1 MSALAK
7 PVRAIALMAVLVT
20 GVALTG
26 CTGDSDPK
34 ASTTSAS
41 APSSGS
47 SSTPS
52 PSVVLNKDYDLDG
65 LTRPVPQ
72 IIETKTDKGQSFGLT
87 SIVRVGEDRVV
98 VSGVLTPATPIKVG
112 TDAEPGFLELA
123 KGGDFSAV
131 TVAKPGDATTTYLP
145 VRDPEGRCLCSSVR
159 PGFDGKPIP
168 VSVVVSAPKDLT
180 EVDLTV
186 SPVGTFTGVKI
197 SAPAPTPQLATALGV
212 SQGLIVDSAAREGGT
227 VTARVRLQSFGDT
240 ERFVRGVFN
249 PPVIGEQ
256 GTCYRSLF
264 VLGGGSKAGIVT
276 KKGCVAGQVPEKD
289 KQVALE
295 LSMGDPGGEPLT
307 FIPSDGL
314 PIFGVPSTGTGTE
327 GSADLVDFAF
337 RSKTAAAT
345 VSSGEQVSID
355 LATSVLF
362 ALDSAELTP
371 AADASLNAAVQAL
384 QDQSCRRLTIGGHT
398 DSQGEAAYNLT
409 LSQQRAEAVK
419 QALGAKLGA
428 GWTLDAQGFGETELA
443 VKEEGSPEAIAA
455 AQERNRRVEVTA
467 CSPA

>member
-1 MSALAK
+1 
-7 PVRAIALMAVLVT
+7 
-20 GVALTG
+20 
-26 CTGDSDPK
+26 
-34 ASTTSAS
+34 
-41 APSSGS
+41 
-47 SSTPS
+47 
-52 PSVVLNKDYDLDG
+52 
-65 LTRPVPQ
+65 
-72 IIETKTDKGQSFGLT
+72 
-87 SIVRVGEDRVV
+87 
-98 VSGVLTPATPIKVG
+98 
-112 TDAEPGFLELA
+112 
-123 KGGDFSAV
+123 
-131 TVAKPGDATTTYLP
+131 
-145 VRDPEGRCLCSSVR
+145 
-159 PGFDGKPIP
+159 
-168 VSVVVSAPKDLT
+168 
-180 EVDLTV
+180 
-186 SPVGTFTGVKI
+186 
-197 SAPAPTPQLATALGV
+197 
-212 SQGLIVDSAAREGGT
+212 LIVDSAARKGGT

-276 KKGCVAGQVPEKD
+276 KKGCLAGQVPEKD

-345 VSSGEQVSID
+345 VSTGEQVSID

-371 AADASLNAAVQAL
+371 AAGASLNAAVQAL
-384 QDQSCRRLTIGGHT
+384 QGQSCRRLTIGGHT